1 MEFLELKHLS
11 YDYIT
16 KAGKVHALKEASAVF
31 EKGVVY
37 AIVGRSGSGK
47 STLMSLIAG
56 LDVPKSGE
64 ILYYGENLRNLDRD
78 KFRREH
84 IGMVFQ
90 SYYLLPQLTAVEN
103 VELSLEL
110 AGYKGDKRAK
120 AEEMLSL
127 VGIKKEQFK
136 KRSTQFSGGEQQ
148 RIAVARAIAAD
159 PELILAD
166 EPTGNLDNEN
176 TMNVIRILVE
186 LAHKYDKCVI
196 VITHAAEIAEKAD
209 VVLKM
214 DDGVLKSICLNSGR
228 CTRFLFAKYLSS
240 LP

>member
-1 MEFLELKHLS
+1 MKILELKELS

-16 KAGKVHALKEASAVF
+16 KAGVVHALKEATASF
-31 EKGVVY
+31 ETGTVY

-47 STLMSLIAG
+47 STLMSLMAG
-56 LDVPKSGE
+56 LDVPKDGE
-64 ILYYGENLRNLDRD
+64 IFYRGESLRSLDRD

-84 IGMVFQ
+84 IGMIFQ

-110 AGYKGDKRAK
+110 AKYKGNKRK
-120 AEEMLSL
+120 RAEEMLTL

-148 RIAVARAIAAD
+148 RIAVARAIATD
-159 PELILAD
+159 PEIILAD

-176 TMNVIRILVE
+176 SMNVVEILTE
-186 LAHKYDKCVI
+186 LAHRYGKCVI
-196 VITHAAEIAEKAD
+196 IITHAAEVAERAD
-209 VVLKM
+209 KILRM
-214 DDGVLKSICLNSGR
+214 DDG
-228 CTRFLFAKYLSS
+228 YLRDECATERSCQ
-240 LP
+240 